1 MDAPKLVLSL
11 TAEGLDAYCRE
22 LIRLAPNG
30 GHALAGLVALQ
41 SFVTEM
47 AEPGSC
53 INPAY
58 KAAQSVI
65 ETHVATTR
73 QRLLNESADGLARA
87 MREADLQAVAN
98 IHASLSRNGFW
109 QAAQQA
115 IQKLDEN
122 ELAAAVAWAKSWCR
136 EAKQR
141 AEAASGYPDALD
153 FKKAGIVPE
162 EYTALVELARYLE
175 SAS

>member
-22 LIRLAPNG
+22 LVRLAPNG

-47 AEPGSC
+47 VEPGSC

-58 KAAQSVI
+58 KAAQAVI
-65 ETHVATTR
+65 ETHAAATR
-73 QRLLNESADGLARA
+73 QRLLDESAGELARA
-87 MREADLQAVAN
+87 LREGNQQAVTK
-98 IHASLSRNGFW
+98 IHASLSRNGFR

-115 IQKLDEN
+115 IHKLD
-122 ELAAAVAWAKSWCR
+122 V
-136 EAKQR
+136 
-141 AEAASGYPDALD
+141 G
-153 FKKAGIVPE
+153 
-162 EYTALVELARYLE
+162 
-175 SAS
+175 